1 MLSYLII
8 QNSRILYSNV
18 LMLVLD
24 SHGNQICSP
33 YPITAP
39 RPEGTALAQS
49 SCQVLGKNQARG
61 AIGHPG
67 NHATGLLSLL
77 PALGKLGLQ
86 AGGGGKP
93 VI

>member
-1 MLSYLII
+1 M
-8 QNSRILYSNV
+8 V
-18 LMLVLD
+18 VLD
-24 SHGNQICSP
+24 SHENQICSAP
-33 YPITAP
+33 HPITAP